1 MTLDA
6 VPGHP
11 GLAEGITDDQT
22 PVIAA
27 LWRVHRHNRDLVEVL
42 LDPGNVSIESR
53 RIDRPETGSVDLH
66 ILRLGLGGNPETM
79 DHVAAAVGSIEASM
93 SLPLPTDM
101 VTVLFADAAGYD
113 QGATNAGTAI
123 IIHPEFEHDPDLLTG
138 VLAHEV
144 AHYYWRG
151 NKDWLDEGIAEIIQT
166 YQQRETNGSEMTLSH
181 PRAGRRRASGNWRPS
196 T

>member
-1 MTLDA
+1 
-6 VPGHP
+6 
-11 GLAEGITDDQT
+11 
-22 PVIAA
+22 
-27 LWRVHRHNRDLVEVL
+27 
-42 LDPGNVSIESR
+42 
-53 RIDRPETGSVDLH
+53 
-66 ILRLGLGGNPETM
+66 
-79 DHVAAAVGSIEASM
+79 M

-101 VTVLFADAAGYD
+101 VTVLFADAAGQD

-151 NKDWLDEGIAEIIQT
+151 NKDWLDEGIAEIIQA

-196 T
+196 TWIRATGAITPWARPCSWASGGNWGRRNSEKTRKSST